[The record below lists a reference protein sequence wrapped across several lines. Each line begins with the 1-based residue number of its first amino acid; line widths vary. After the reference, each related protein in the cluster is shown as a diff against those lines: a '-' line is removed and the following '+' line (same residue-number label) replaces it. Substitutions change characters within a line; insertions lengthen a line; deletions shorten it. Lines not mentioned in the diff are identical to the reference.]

1 MQVKS
6 FSAKSTKEVLALIK
20 EELGP
25 DAVILDTQEED
36 GLFTM
41 TAALERETA
50 RPPAAAQEA
59 ACGRTQASK
68 DPQPPQGTAS
78 PGEPAEQGQPR
89 RFSGYPQN
97 SAHPGW
103 ERETLPAG
111 WQRWHEEWSS
121 IKSHLLAL
129 MKPAMRLDSL
139 PPRQRLAI
147 EFLQR
152 EGVDDTAVMHLC
164 GMLQRDPSASIL
176 SPLSRLVPMSAWD
189 KENWRQ
195 SIQVIAGP
203 FGAGKTSVAIR
214 LALALRKTTPDM
226 RICLLNA
233 DPTRGNGRLLLP
245 HYCELSELA
254 YKEAA
259 TTLDLVGALNQAL
272 KEGFDRVIVDMPGL
286 ARGRYLG
293 SLLTDSGLAG
303 LNGAGPKGMA
313 VHLVLPP
320 HYGSLQIKG
329 ILERYRTNHSGSII
343 WTKLDEAEHYGQV
356 VNVAVESGLPVS
368 ALSFGAGLGNSL
380 VPVKE
385 NMLWRLIFKREL
397 PLGR

>member
-36 GLFTM
+36 GLITM
-41 TAALERETA
+41 TAALEREAT
-50 RPPAAAQEA
+50 RRNPPAPAHEA
-59 ACGRTQASK
+59 ACGQAQASE
-68 DPQPPQGTAS
+68 DLQAPRNGA
-78 PGEPAEQGQPR
+78 GGPAEEEPR
-89 RFSGYPQN
+89 RFAVYPQN
-97 SAHPGW
+97 SAHPAW
-103 ERETLPAG
+103 EQEALPAG

-129 MKPAMRLDSL
+129 MKPAMRLDNL

-152 EGVDDTAVMHLC
+152 EGVEDTAVMHLC
-164 GMLQRDPSASIL
+164 GMLQRDPSVSIL
-176 SPLSRLVPMSAWD
+176 SPLSRLVPMSAWG

-214 LALALRKTTPDM
+214 LALALRKMTPDM

-233 DPTRGNGRLLLP
+233 DPTRGNGRLLLR

-259 TTLDLVGALNQAL
+259 TTLDLVGALNQGL

-286 ARGRYLG
+286 ARGRYLN
-293 SLLTDSGLAG
+293 SLLADSGLAT
-303 LNGAGPKGMA
+303 LDGAGPEGMA

-320 HYGSLQIKG
+320 HYGSLQLKG
-329 ILERYRTNHSGSII
+329 ILERYRTNHAGSII

-356 VNVAVESGLPVS
+356 VNVAVDSGLPVS

-380 VPVKE
+380 APVKE